1 MDAIQNLM
9 YGFSIALQPVNLFY
23 CLVGTFIGTLI
34 GVLPGIGP
42 TATLTLLLPFT
53 FHINPVSSLIMLS
66 GIFMGANYGGSTTSI
81 LVNIPGEASSV
92 VTCLD
97 GYMMAKKGRAG
108 PALGIAAF
116 GSFIAGT
123 LSVFGLIFF
132 TPLLANVAL
141 KFGPTEYASLI
152 IFSLTTLAYLARGS
166 LRKAL
171 MMAALGLILGCIG
184 SDYSTG
190 KARFVY
196 GLPYILD
203 GIDLVPLLMGLFGI
217 AEILS
222 NIEIVWGR
230 EIYEKKIKGLLPN
243 KEDWKNSIGA
253 ILRGSG
259 IGFFMGLIPGIGG
272 VIPTFVD
279 YAIEKKVSEHPEK
292 FGTGA
297 IEGVAGPES
306 ANNAVCQAS
315 FIPMFSLGIP
325 SNAVIAVLM
334 GVLMIHG
341 LQPSPMMVKNSPD
354 LFWGV
359 VSSMYIAN
367 CMLLVLNLPLIPI
380 WVRILKVPYSI
391 LVPLILLFC
400 MIGSYSLR
408 NNLADMIIM
417 IIFGVVGYLM
427 RKFDYEPAPLIMAFL
442 LGDNLE
448 ISVRQ
453 SLALFH
459 GNPMVFVQRPI
470 SLALLLS
477 AVLILISPIF
487 IRRKVYQQD

>member
-1 MDAIQNLM
+1 
-9 YGFSIALQPVNLFY
+9 
-23 CLVGTFIGTLI
+23 
-34 GVLPGIGP
+34 
-42 TATLTLLLPFT
+42 
-53 FHINPVSSLIMLS
+53 
-66 GIFMGANYGGSTTSI
+66 
-81 LVNIPGEASSV
+81 
-92 VTCLD
+92 
-97 GYMMAKKGRAG
+97 
-108 PALGIAAF
+108 
-116 GSFIAGT
+116 
-123 LSVFGLIFF
+123 
-132 TPLLANVAL
+132 
-141 KFGPTEYASLI
+141 
-152 IFSLTTLAYLARGS
+152 
-166 LRKAL
+166 

-222 NIEIVWGR
+222 NIEVVWEK
-230 EIYEKKIKGLLPN
+230 EIYEKKIKGLFPN

-253 ILRGSG
+253 ILRGTG
-259 IGFFMGLIPGIGG
+259 LGFFLGLIPGIGG

-279 YAIEKKVSEHPEK
+279 YAIEKKISRHPEK

-306 ANNAVCQAS
+306 TNNAVCQAS

-325 SNAVIAVLM
+325 SNAVIAILM

-341 LQPSPMMVKNSPD
+341 LQPSPMMIKNYPD

-359 VSSMYIAN
+359 VSSMYLAN
-367 CMLLVLNLPLIPI
+367 GMLLILNLPLIPF
-380 WVRILKVPYSI
+380 WVRILRVPYSI

-400 MIGSYSLR
+400 MIGAYSIR
-408 NNLADMIIM
+408 NNFVDMIIM

-427 RKFDYEPAPLIMAFL
+427 RKFEYEPAPLIMAFL
-442 LGDNLE
+442 LGDILE
-448 ISVRQ
+448 VSVRQ
-453 SLALFH
+453 SLVLFH
-459 GNPMVFVQRPI
+459 GNPMVFLQRPI
-470 SLALLLS
+470 SLALLIS

-487 IRRKVYQQD
+487 ITKKT